1 VPARELRAASH
12 QHYVADALRHAY
24 NLAVERCILHVD
36 LDAFFVSV
44 EQLHDPSLKGR
55 PVIVGGH
62 PDSRGVVSAA
72 SYEAR
77 RFGVHSAMPLAHAKR
92 LCPQAVF
99 IPVNFP
105 RYIDASR
112 RFMDLLGTVASII
125 EPLGLDEA
133 FLDMS
138 ESVRELD
145 GALWH
150 AVELKRRVREELGLI
165 ASVGVASCKIV
176 AKVASEFDKPDGL
189 VLVRPGDEAAFLAP
203 LDVLKLPGVGQKTA
217 DSLIEIG
224 VQTIGQLA
232 ALPDEVLLRR
242 FGRYGDLL
250 LSHARGIDD
259 SPVEP
264 RGEPKSVSRETTFP
278 QDTRDIAHLHAT
290 LRSMCDEVAR
300 DLRGTRKR
308 AKTVTLKL
316 RYEDFQTVTRQS
328 TLTTETIDAGDLF
341 DAATSMLRVLM
352 TGERR
357 CIRLI
362 GVRASRLS
370 GPERQLGMFSQ
381 DAVKMQNLERAITQL
396 HDRYGPKSIQ
406 TLGEK
411 ARRRGFPPRLT

>member
-1 VPARELRAASH
+1 MAK
-12 QHYVADALRHAY
+12 
-24 NLAVERCILHVD
+24 CIFHVD

-44 EQLHDPSLKGR
+44 EQLHDPSLNGR
-55 PVIVGGH
+55 AVIVGGH

-77 RFGVHSAMPLAHAKR
+77 RYGVHSAMPLAHAKR

-99 IPVNFP
+99 VPVNFP

-112 RFMDLLGTVASII
+112 RFMALLGTMTSLI

-138 ESVRELD
+138 ESVQEFD
-145 GALWH
+145 GAHRH
-150 AVELKRRVREELGLI
+150 AVELKRRVQEELGLI

-176 AKVASEFDKPDGL
+176 AKVASDFDKPDGL
-189 VLVRPGDEAAFLAP
+189 VLVRPGDEASFLAP
-203 LDVLKLPGVGQKTA
+203 LDVLKLPGVGKKTA

-232 ALPDEVLLRR
+232 ALPSEVLLRR

-250 LSHARGIDD
+250 LSHARGVDD

-264 RGEPKSVSRETTFP
+264 RGEPKSVSRETTFQ
-278 QDTRDIAHLHAT
+278 QDTRDIAQLHAT
-290 LRSMCDEVAR
+290 LRSMCDEVAQ
-300 DLRGTRKR
+300 DLRGNHKR

-328 TLTTETIDAGDLF
+328 TLTAETIDAAVLF
-341 DAATSMLRVLM
+341 DAATPMLQALM
-352 TGERR
+352 AGERR
-357 CIRLI
+357 RIRLI
-362 GVRASRLS
+362 GVRASHLS
-370 GPERQLGMFSQ
+370 GPERQLDMFSQ
-381 DAVKMQNLERAITQL
+381 DTVKMQNLERAITQL
-396 HDRYGPKSIQ
+396 QSRYGPNSIQ

-411 ARRRGFPPRLT
+411 AKRQDIPPHMT